1 MDYGLSCADNKDYFI
16 NKCNYD
22 QAGILLQ
29 QIYGVLNPKNK
40 GELSGKLVAFN
51 QGEFTFPESPG
62 SYSMAETG
70 YVYVPAVCAAQQPCR
85 VHVALHGCKQNFD
98 AVGDRYTRHAGY
110 NEWADTNQMII
121 LYPQTIAG
129 NPLTDF
135 GTPLNPFGCW
145 DWWGYTNFNYAVKA
159 GRQVTTIKT
168 MLDRLT
174 SANVQSREASP
185 TNVAATSDV
194 VVNDVSDTGRPRSL
208 ETIGRCPDLCR
219 LSSDQQQQ
227 LCRGL
232 RLRFRAKLWR
242 YGLTPAVLRLQGDAL
257 PRSAVRRTKFTSPD
271 GRRVRPCRC
280 DQPGTCLVP

>member
-1 MDYGLSCADNKDYFI
+1 MDYGLACADNKDYFI
-16 NKCNYD
+16 DKCNYD

-29 QIYGVLNPKNK
+29 QIYGAFNPKNK

-51 QGEFTFPESPG
+51 QREFTFPESPG

-110 NEWADTNQMII
+110 NEWADTNRLII

-145 DWWGYTNFNYAVKA
+145 DWWGYTNFNYALKA

-174 SANVQSREASP
+174 SAYVQSWKPLAGAQTYTVYR
-185 TNVAATSDV
+185 ATSGD
-194 VVNDVSDTGRPRSL
+194 NNFARLGSVSGPSFGDM
-208 ETIGRCPDLCR
+208 
-219 LSSDQQQQ
+219 
-227 LCRGL
+227 GL
-232 RLRFRAKLWR
+232 R
-242 YGLTPAVLRLQGDAL
+242 PATSYAYKVTATTDNGNEG
-257 PRSAVRRTKFTSPD
+257 PSSPVRTATTRHVP
-271 GRRVRPCRC
+271 PRC
-280 DQPGTCLVP
+280 DQPGTCPVP